1 MDLPFKTA
9 PQPETHIVG
18 TPQSGTLEL
27 PKLYS
32 VTPNE
37 EIQIAEN
44 LRRAGSG
51 RDVQALNTCKCEI
64 AAIAFSRIFVPT
76 DDQPVAPTADD
87 MAELPLALVDG
98 LFDYLLSERREWKEP
113 DPTEGSDPNSTGAS
127 TSNPSAGLS
136 PTTTTAS
143 APAGPTATPA
153 KTSAKSRS
161 KKSEPATKP
170 TSNSEP

>member
-18 TPQSGTLEL
+18 TAQSGTLEL

-32 VTPNE
+32 VTPAE
-37 EIQIAEN
+37 E
-44 LRRAGSG
+44 LRVIPILQATGSG
-51 RDVQALNTCKCEI
+51 KDAVAFLKCKRDIALI
-64 AAIAFSRIFVPT
+64 ALQR
-76 DDQPVAPTADD
+76 VAAD
-87 MAELPLALVDG
+87 ATIEVIEGLPLALVDG
-98 LFDYLLSERREWKEP
+98 LFEYLLAERRAWEDP
-113 DPTEGSDPNSTGAS
+113 DPTEGTDPKSTGAS
-127 TSNPSAGLS
+127 TSATSAPPS

-170 TSNSEP
+170 T